1 MITHT
6 QAIAQLQAMGGL
18 TDMDIQVSQNY
29 IGEWEAIDRNT
40 YDCDFNGESFV
51 CTDHVGYGK
60 TPLDAI
66 IDLLDQK
73 EEG

>member
-1 MITHT
+1 MIGHI

-18 TDMDIQVSQNY
+18 PDMDIQVSQNY

-40 YDCDFNGESFV
+40 YDGAPDSRSAVMGN
-51 CTDHVGYGK
+51 GK

>member
-1 MITHT
+1 MIGHI

-18 TDMDIQVSQNY
+18 TDMDIQVTVDNRSPRY
-29 IGEWEAIDRNT
+29 WYVATD
-40 YDCDFNGESFV
+40 SFDLRM
-51 CTDHVGYGK
+51 CGQGR